1 LSCLTANMGRDPKS
15 NGSGRGR
22 GGRFQGRASEKGRDG
37 RSTKSTKAGAQVEM
51 KFGSQGQGGPRCHT
65 FQTVKESILS
75 YIQRTKKDSK
85 DVRVSLDKEEKVDL
99 SAVKPRLQISL
110 ETDET
115 DNANEQKAFDKEFE
129 GELEDWRR
137 RRKDLE
143 NGLEMAY
150 ALIKETYCTKTMR
163 DRVEAHPDFETKIKD
178 DPVEL
183 LKAIRVL
190 THDTVRAQYPYVS
203 LVDSVARL
211 MTIKQHDDSLLDYA
225 KRFKQ
230 TRDVMKTYI
239 GASLLDAF
247 VERTEEYK
255 AEQDADVKKTMKK
268 DAWN

>member
-1 LSCLTANMGRDPKS
+1 M
-15 NGSGRGR
+15 
-22 GGRFQGRASEKGRDG
+22 
-37 RSTKSTKAGAQVEM
+37 
-51 KFGSQGQGGPRCHT
+51 
-65 FQTVKESILS
+65 
-75 YIQRTKKDSK
+75 
-85 DVRVSLDKEEKVDL
+85 SLDKEEKVDL
-99 SAVKPRLQISL
+99 NAVKPKLNISK
-110 ETDET
+110 ETDPT
-115 DNANEQKAFDKEFE
+115 DNANEQKAFDKEFK
-129 GELEDWRR
+129 GELEDWRH

-211 MTIKQHDDSLLDYA
+211 MTIKQYDDSLLDYA

-255 AEQDADVKKTMKK
+255 AEQDADAKKTMKK
-268 DAWN
+268 DAWNRLMAYLFLKGADSFKYGSLTKKYVTDFSGGEDTYPNTLQTVVDILTNHRFDDTYCMLKGRKRLRRNRRLTV